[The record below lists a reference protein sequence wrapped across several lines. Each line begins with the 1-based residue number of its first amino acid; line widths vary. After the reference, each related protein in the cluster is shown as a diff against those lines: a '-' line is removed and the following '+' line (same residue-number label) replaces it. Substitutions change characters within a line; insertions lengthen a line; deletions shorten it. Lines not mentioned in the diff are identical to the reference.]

1 MIGALIPLFSDSY
14 SMENE
19 MRFEN
24 RQTLLID
31 LDDTLCENNIYFEQ
45 AIVNFITFLDHKEHS
60 REQVR
65 QVLNQVERESIL
77 KHGYGLHSFAHSLV
91 DTFEKLSVIPIT
103 PELHQTIWGFAH
115 QIAERPMEIIAG
127 VPETLQYLS
136 ERHHLIVMT
145 KGNLTEQTGKIER
158 SGLKEFF
165 SAVEVV
171 AEKNVPTYKTI
182 VEKYAL
188 VREETWMVGNSPK
201 SDVNP
206 ALGAGIHAIFV
217 PHDQT
222 WILEHEELAPAPG
235 NGQKLLTLERFAEL
249 RNYF

>member
-1 MIGALIPLFSDSY
+1 MKP
-14 SMENE
+14 E
-19 MRFEN
+19 MRFDN

-31 LDDTLCENNIYFEQ
+31 LDDTICENNVYFER
-45 AIVNFITFLDHKEHS
+45 AIADFITFLDHKEHS

-65 QVLNQVERESIL
+65 LVLNQVERESIL

-91 DTFEKLSVIPIT
+91 DTFERLAVVPIT

-115 QIAERPMEIIAG
+115 KIAEHPMEIIAG
-127 VPETLQYLS
+127 VPETLEYLS
-136 ERHHLIVMT
+136 ARHHLIVMT
-145 KGNLTEQTGKIER
+145 KGNLTEQSGKIER
-158 SGLKEFF
+158 SGLKDFF

-171 AEKNVPTYKTI
+171 AEKNVPIYKEI

-201 SDVNP
+201 SDINP

-235 NGQKLLTLERFAEL
+235 NGQKLLTLERFEQL
-249 RNYF
+249 RNHF